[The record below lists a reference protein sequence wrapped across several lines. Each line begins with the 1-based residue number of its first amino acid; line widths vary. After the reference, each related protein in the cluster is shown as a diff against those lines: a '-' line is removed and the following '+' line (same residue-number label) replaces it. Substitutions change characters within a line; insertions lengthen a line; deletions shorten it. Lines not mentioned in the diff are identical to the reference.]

1 MSLASGSDMRRFN
14 PREAKRMMDKMG
26 IDANEMP
33 DVKEVVFRT
42 SRNELVVHSPTVT
55 TLNIQGQRMFQ
66 VLGERVEERELGS
79 VQSVTSAPKV
89 SEEDV
94 QIVSLQAKVGPDEA
108 KAALEESKG
117 DLAQAILLLNSRKR

>member
-1 MSLASGSDMRRFN
+1 MRRFN

-42 SRNELVVHSPTVT
+42 SRNELVVHGPTVT
-55 TLNIQGQRMFQ
+55 MLNFQGQRMFQ

-79 VQSVTSAPKV
+79 VQSATSAPKV

-94 QIVSLQAKVGPDEA
+94 QIVSLQANVSPNEA
-108 KAALEESKG
+108 KAALEESRG